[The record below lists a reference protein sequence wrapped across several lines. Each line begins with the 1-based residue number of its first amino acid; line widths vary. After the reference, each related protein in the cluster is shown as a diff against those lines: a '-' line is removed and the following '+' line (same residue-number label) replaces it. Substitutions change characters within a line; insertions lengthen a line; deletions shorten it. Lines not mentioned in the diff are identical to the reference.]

1 MPTRRQERVNAR
13 LVQEISQILYHLRD
27 DRLGFTTVLK
37 AEVSPDMRHANVFVS
52 ILGDEEAQDR
62 GFRALQDST
71 HHIRMQLGKVMQMKS
86 TPRIH
91 FRFDDGIKTADE
103 ISRLIDEARASDP
116 HPPSELHEDGE
127 PTDTAAPPAPPA
139 PDAATESS
147 PDEPPPPPADV

>member
-27 DRLGFTTVLK
+27 DRLGFTTVLR

-71 HHIRMQLGKVMQMKS
+71 HHMRMQLGKVMQMKN

-91 FRFDDGIKTADE
+91 FRFDEGVQTADH
-103 ISRLIDEARASDP
+103 ISRLIDEARATDP
-116 HPPSELHEDGE
+116 HPPTDSAEGDG
-127 PTDTAAPPAPPA
+127 PAPLSPPV
-139 PDAATESS
+139 PDGHV
-147 PDEPPPPPADV
+147 EPGRDVPPPPAAD